1 MKRMEESIMKNKKGH
16 ESFSNEHEM
25 DEKED
30 EKHQKISLRWNLK
43 NERIEGKTN
52 EINRKFEVISTAK
65 TKSFQG

>member
-1 MKRMEESIMKNKKGH
+1 MKNKKGH

-43 NERIEGKTN
+43 VRRDLIDVFFMIK
-52 EINRKFEVISTAK
+52 KK
-65 TKSFQG
+65 